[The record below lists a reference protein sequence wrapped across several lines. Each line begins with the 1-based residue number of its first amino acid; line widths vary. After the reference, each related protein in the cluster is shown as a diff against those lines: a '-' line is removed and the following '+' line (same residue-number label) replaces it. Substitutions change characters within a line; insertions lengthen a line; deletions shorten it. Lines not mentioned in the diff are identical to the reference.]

1 MKKIF
6 KITGITLIVI
16 LFALIAIPFL
26 FKGKIIEGIKKE
38 ANKSLNAE
46 FNFDENAIGLSLIK
60 NFPNVSLTLERIS
73 IVGKDSFK
81 GDTLV
86 YLPKINAQLD
96 LMSFFKGSS
105 IKINKIALTKP
116 YIQLLVL
123 KNGKSNWDIAIP
135 DTSSTESDTSSMFD
149 IKLKK
154 LSIENGIL
162 KYSDESLGF
171 YTSLYQFN
179 HELKGDFNQDNFLLE
194 TITEVEKLTMNYGG
208 VSYLYNIKSAIK
220 ANLNMDMKNMKFTFS
235 DNDIL
240 LNDLNIGGEGYVDMN
255 ENDMDFDMVF
265 NTKKSDFKTFLSL
278 IPGVYSSNF
287 KDLKATGKLGLSG
300 YFKGKMT
307 DELMPGFGLKIDID
321 NGQFKYPDLPKS
333 LNNVFVNL
341 NIDNPTGVSD
351 ATVID
356 LKRFD
361 MVMAGEPFNAQLF
374 AKNFETNPYIKG
386 FVKGAIQLDEFR
398 NFIPLDK
405 STLIAGKITSD
416 LQFDGYTKDIEN
428 SNYNKFKASGNLMAQ
443 NFQFKDPEMLKQGTK
458 LEALMSFSPQKVDI
472 KYLNGTV
479 GMSDFAVV
487 GYLDNLFS
495 YFTKDELLTGKF
507 NLQSNYIN
515 ANEFLTDDEVVKEP
529 TVNDTVS
536 LEAFDVP
543 GNLDFTLKSQI
554 NKLVYDNLILT
565 QLNGDVIIKE
575 KQLMFNQLA
584 VQLLGGSMTLN
595 GIYDS
600 HQPQFPFSN
609 INFNVSSLDIIKTYQ
624 YFDIVKKLAPIA
636 QYTQGL
642 FNSQIKLQNNFN
654 KDLSVNYPTVTGE
667 LQMGISGASL
677 KNMPLLNQLASE
689 LKITKLNN
697 LSLKDLNFKLKIDN
711 GKVLLDSLKMAL
723 WPGANAKISGF
734 SALDQSIQYIAK
746 LSIPRKDFGEANTV
760 LNSLTSQARSKGVN
774 LELSD
779 IVNVDVL
786 ISGFFAKP
794 IFKISLADTKKKFL
808 DDVKSQLKD
817 EAELRKKAIEDEAK
831 RRAEIQKQRANDSL
845 MNLKQQAIDRANL
858 EKQKLE
864 EKIRQ
869 EKQLAEEKAKAEIEK
884 AKQEA
889 ARKAKKTILDGIKK

>member
-6 KITGITLIVI
+6 KITGIILLVI
-16 LFALIAIPFL
+16 LITLMLLPFL

-38 ANKSLNAE
+38 ANKSLNAQ

-60 NFPNVSLTLERIS
+60 NFPNLSLTLEKVS
-73 IVGKDSFK
+73 IVGKDSFD

-96 LMSFFKGSS
+96 LMSVFKGST
-105 IKINKIALTKP
+105 IKINKIALTQP
-116 YIQLLVL
+116 FIQLLVL
-123 KNGKSNWDIAIP
+123 KNGQSNWDISIP
-135 DTSSTESDTSSMFD
+135 DTTTTDTDTSSKFD

-154 LSIENGIL
+154 LNIENGIL

-171 YTSLYQFN
+171 ATSLHQFN

-194 TITEVEKLTMNYGG
+194 TLTDIEKLTLSYGG
-208 VSYLYNIKSAIK
+208 ISYLYNIKSAIK

-240 LNDLNIGGEGYVDMN
+240 INDLNIGGEGYVDMN
-255 ENDMDFDMVF
+255 ENDMDFDLVF

-278 IPGVYSSNF
+278 IPGIYSNNF
-287 KDLKATGKLGLSG
+287 NQLKASGKLALSG

-307 DELMPGFGLKIDID
+307 DDKMPGFGLKVDID

-333 LNNVFVNL
+333 INNVFVNL
-341 NIDNPTGVSD
+341 NIDNATGYSD
-351 ATVID
+351 ATTID
-356 LKRFD
+356 LKRFE
-361 MVMAGEPFNAQLF
+361 MLMAGEPFKAQLY

-386 FVKGAIQLDEFR
+386 FVKGAVQLDEFR
-398 NFIPLDK
+398 NFIPMDNT
-405 STLIAGKITSD
+405 TLITGKITSD

-428 SNYNKFKASGNLMAQ
+428 SNFNKFIANGNLMAQ

-458 LEALMSFSPQKVDI
+458 LETLMSFSPQKVDI
-472 KYLNGTV
+472 KYLNGTI

-507 NLQSNYIN
+507 SLQSNYIN
-515 ANEFLTDDEVVKEP
+515 ANEFLTEDEVVKEP
-529 TVNDTVS
+529 SVNDTVS

-543 GNLDFTLKSQI
+543 GNLDFILKSNI
-554 NKLVYDNLILT
+554 NKLIYDNLTLT

-595 GIYDS
+595 GVYDS

-609 INFNVSSLDIIKTYQ
+609 LNLNVTSLDIIKTYE
-624 YFDIVKKLAPIA
+624 YFDIVKNLAPIA
-636 QYTQGL
+636 QYSQGL

-654 KDLSVNYPTVTGE
+654 KDLSVNYPTVSGE
-667 LQMGISGASL
+667 LQMGISEASL
-677 KNMPLLNQLASE
+677 KNMPLLTQLASQ
-689 LKITKLNN
+689 LKIEKLNN
-697 LSLKDLNFKLKIDN
+697 LSLKDLNFKMKIDN

-734 SALDQSIQYIAK
+734 SALDQSIKYIAK
-746 LSIPRKDFGEANTV
+746 LTIPRKDFGEANTA
-760 LNSLTSQARSKGVN
+760 LNTLTAQARAKGVN
-774 LELSD
+774 VQLSD

-794 IFKISLADTKKKFL
+794 VFKISLAEAKSKFV

-817 EAELRKKAIEDEAK
+817 EAEQRKKAVEDEAK
-831 RRAEIQKQRANDSL
+831 RRAEIQKQKALDSIQ
-845 MNLKQQAIDRANL
+845 NLKQQAIDKANL
-858 EKQKLE
+858 EKQKIE
-864 EKIRQ
+864 EKIRL
-869 EKQLAEEKAKAEIEK
+869 EKQLAEEKAKAEMEK

-889 ARKAKKTILDGIKK
+889 AKKAKKAILDGIKK